1 MNKFQRFGQAFV
13 KLLNILKLDK
23 GDVLAIYWLAA
34 FSGLLYLALPL
45 GIQAIVGF
53 VASASLSTSLV
64 MLVIFVLIAMFLNGA
79 LQVKQLEVIEK
90 VEQKIFVRY
99 AYAYSSAL
107 PVIDLQKNDDYYL
120 PELVNRFFDVTNLQK
135 SIYKLL
141 LDIPA
146 SAVQILIGTIL
157 LAFYH
162 PVFIAFGIVLLF
174 IVFAILRITSP
185 LGFEFAMK
193 SSDYKYAVG
202 DWLEQISRN
211 IRFFKFNN
219 VQQYHITRTDELLK
233 KYIEQK
239 TKLFKILKI
248 QYWSLIGFKLLIFSA
263 MLILGVSLLVNQQIN
278 VGQFVAADI
287 VIIGIITSVEKFIIS
302 IDKLYEGLAAIE
314 KLNKITEAPKEE
326 SGSLIYESGIIG
338 IDIKFQNVSF
348 QYNDNIRALDHI
360 SFHIQKG
367 EWVQLRGDRFSG
379 KTSIFNLI
387 SGSYMNF
394 EGQILIN
401 DIPIRNYDVNMIRH
415 KTGVL
420 FKGSS
425 VIEGSILQNICLGDD
440 HYNIDYV
447 LELSKETGLWDYI
460 KDRKEGFDEIISP
473 YRNKLPSNVIHSI
486 LLTRALYNKPN
497 LLLLEDPFI
506 GMNEAKISRLIE
518 YMKSCNHPTV
528 IIINNDN
535 GAVKEIN
542 KIISINDN

>member
-1 MNKFQRFGQAFV
+1 MTKFQKFSQAFS
-13 KLLNILKLDK
+13 KLLLTLKLDRD
-23 GDVLAIYWLAA
+23 DVVAIYWLAA

-53 VASASLSTSLV
+53 VASASLSTSLI
-64 MLVIFVLIAMFLNGA
+64 MLVVFVLIALFINGA
-79 LQVKQLEVIEK
+79 LQVRQLEVIEK

-99 AYAYSSAL
+99 AYSYSEAL
-107 PVIDLQKNDDYYL
+107 PIIDLQKNDDYYL
-120 PELVNRFFDVTNLQK
+120 PELVNRFFDVTGLQK

-162 PVFIAFGIVLLF
+162 PVFIVFGFFLLL

-219 VQQYHITRTDELLK
+219 VQQFHLQKTDELLY

-239 TKLFKILKI
+239 SKLFKILKI

-287 VIIGIITSVEKFIIS
+287 VIIGIISSVEKFIVS

-314 KLNKITEAPKEE
+314 KLNKLTDAPQEQ
-326 SGSLIYESGIIG
+326 SGSLKYSAQNIG
-338 IDIKFQNVSF
+338 MDIKFEDVSF
-348 QYNDNIRALDHI
+348 NYNENIKAIDHT
-360 SFHIQKG
+360 SFHINKG
-367 EWVQLRGDRFSG
+367 EWVQIKGDRFSG

-387 SGSYMNF
+387 SGSYLNYS
-394 EGQILIN
+394 GKILIN
-401 DIPIRNYDVNMIRH
+401 DIPINNYDVNLLRH
-415 KTGVL
+415 NIGILLKESTI
-420 FKGSS
+420 
-425 VIEGSILQNICLGDD
+425 IEGSILSNICFGDKN
-440 HYNIDYV
+440 YSMDYI
-447 LELSKETGLWDYI
+447 LDLSKQTGLWEFI
-460 KDRKEGFDEIISP
+460 KEQKDGFDYPISP
-473 YRNKLPSNVIHSI
+473 YKNKLPSSVNHSI
-486 LLTRALYNKPN
+486 LLTRALYNTPD
-497 LLLLEDPFI
+497 LLLLEDPFVS
-506 GMNEAKISRLIE
+506 MHEEQVLQLTE
-518 YMKSCNHPTV
+518 YIKSCNNPTV
-528 IIINNDN
+528 VIINNDN
-535 GAVKEIN
+535 STLKNID
-542 KIISINDN
+542 KIITIN

>member
-1 MNKFQRFGQAFV
+1 MTKFQKFSQAFS
-13 KLLNILKLDK
+13 KLLLTLKLDRD
-23 GDVLAIYWLAA
+23 DVVAIYWLAA

-53 VASASLSTSLV
+53 VASASLSTSLI
-64 MLVIFVLIAMFLNGA
+64 MLVVFVLIALFINGA
-79 LQVKQLEVIEK
+79 LQVRQLEVIEK

-99 AYAYSSAL
+99 AYSYSEAL
-107 PVIDLQKNDDYYL
+107 PIIDLQKNDDYYL
-120 PELVNRFFDVTNLQK
+120 PELVNRFFDVTGLQK

-162 PVFIAFGIVLLF
+162 PVFIVFGFFLLL

-219 VQQYHITRTDELLK
+219 VQQFHLQKTDDLLY

-239 TKLFKILKI
+239 SKLFKILKI

-287 VIIGIITSVEKFIIS
+287 VIIGIISSVEKFIVS

-314 KLNKITEAPKEE
+314 KLNKLTDAPQEQ
-326 SGSLIYESGIIG
+326 SGSLKYSAQNIG
-338 IDIKFQNVSF
+338 MDIKFEDVSF
-348 QYNDNIRALDHI
+348 NYNENIKALDHT
-360 SFHIQKG
+360 SFHINKG
-367 EWVQLRGDRFSG
+367 EWVQIKGDRFSG

-387 SGSYMNF
+387 SGSYLNYS
-394 EGQILIN
+394 GKILIN
-401 DIPIRNYDVNMIRH
+401 DIPIINYDVNLLRH
-415 KTGVL
+415 NIGILLKESTI
-420 FKGSS
+420 
-425 VIEGSILQNICLGDD
+425 IEGSILSNICFGDKN
-440 HYNIDYV
+440 YSMDYI
-447 LELSKETGLWDYI
+447 LELSKQTGLWEFI
-460 KDRKEGFDEIISP
+460 KEQKDGFDYRISP
-473 YRNKLPSNVIHSI
+473 YKNKLPSSVIHSI
-486 LLTRALYNKPN
+486 LLTRALYNTPD
-497 LLLLEDPFI
+497 LLLLEDPFVS
-506 GMNEAKISRLIE
+506 MHEEQLLQLTE
-518 YMKSCNHPTV
+518 YIKSCNNPTV
-528 IIINNDN
+528 VIINNDN
-535 GAVKEIN
+535 STLKNID
-542 KIISINDN
+542 KIITIN